1 MTPTEAY
8 TANLRA
14 LAELATPTGDD
25 SALTRYQGWTDPP
38 GALFVCIGWPDHSR
52 GVVGDTF
59 AKLRPCGGAGTRGR
73 VGNAQSRRKP

>member
-25 SALTRYQGWTDPP
+25 SALTRYQGWTDPQVRFLC
-38 GALFVCIGWPDHSR
+38 AS
-52 GVVGDTF
+52 VGPITV
-59 AKLRPCGGAGTRGR
+59 AA
-73 VGNAQSRRKP
+73 